1 MLNPYIK
8 VFISLLPSVLIFFVF
23 GKCCQKKFEN
33 LRKWCSKEKEKI
45 KASKTTGIST
55 KESQE
60 IAGDQSSI
68 TFMLWLDPF
77 IVSRLSKNNFIIFT
91 ADLQD
96 QVYELSMIILM
107 NPIMTILPLHLSKNL
122 YGDLLKMLQW
132 KKTILLKLQKNNARA

>member
-1 MLNPYIK
+1 MLRFYTVLPKK
-8 VFISLLPSVLIFFVF
+8 VWKLEKAIYQNKRQHKSF
-23 GKCCQKKFEN
+23 KK
-33 LRKWCSKEKEKI
+33 S
-45 KASKTTGIST
+45 GIST
-55 KESQE
+55 KESQI

-68 TFMLWLDPF
+68 SFMLWLDPF

-132 KKTILLKLQKNNARA
+132 KKAILLKLQKNNARA